1 MFKKL
6 NIIIVCFCLLIPL
19 AAAGCGG
26 IEEKAVEKTIEKL
39 IEAENEANEDKGEE
53 PGSETSVEPSDQ
65 DSSADSSEKDPETG
79 QAEPDSD
86 KKEILE
92 DYPGDF
98 CPIYE
103 PSAIVDMEQIK
114 VEDKVNYIIEFVS
127 KDEMDTIEAF
137 YLGLDYVVDELS
149 LGDVI
154 SQIYLENKSEKICGM
169 INLEPVEESD
179 FASYASEGYKIYGS
193 IMVDIGW

>member
-6 NIIIVCFCLLIPL
+6 NIIILCLFLLLSL

-39 IEAENEANEDKGEE
+39 IEAENKANEDKAEE
-53 PGSETSVEPSDQ
+53 NGSETSIDSSDQ
-65 DSSADSSEKDPETG
+65 DSSVDSSKKDPESS
-79 QAEPDSD
+79 QVEPASD

-103 PSAIVDMEQIK
+103 PSVIVDMEQIN
-114 VEDKVNYIIEFVS
+114 VEDKVNYIIKFVS
-127 KDEMDTIEAF
+127 KDEMDTIKAF
-137 YLGLDYVVDELS
+137 YLELDYVVDELS

-154 SQIYLENKSEKICGM
+154 SQIYLENKSEKTCGM
-169 INLEPVEESD
+169 INLERVEESD
-179 FASYASEGYKIYGS
+179 FASYASDGYKIYGS